1 MIPSQMLKG
10 VLEGC
15 VLKVVSQQETY
26 GYQIVQELKN
36 YGFIEIVEG
45 TIYPLLLRLE
55 NKGFIISRLV
65 DSDIGPKR
73 KYYCITPVGAEILEE
88 FEENWKELEEA
99 VNALLN
105 RGKGNECR

>member
-15 VLKVVSQQETY
+15 VLKVVSGQETY

-36 YGFIEIVEG
+36 YGFTEIVEG
-45 TIYPLLLRLE
+45 TIYPLLLRLD
-55 NKGFIISRLV
+55 NKGMLKSRLV

-73 KYYCITPVGAEILEE
+73 KYYSITLLGTEVLKE
-88 FEENWKELEEA
+88 FRNNWKELDA
-99 VNALLN
+99 VVNALF
-105 RGKGNECR
+105 RGEE

>member
-15 VLKVVSQQETY
+15 VLKVVSGQETY

-36 YGFIEIVEG
+36 YGFTEIVEG
-45 TIYPLLLRLE
+45 TIYPLLLRLD
-55 NKGFIISRLV
+55 NKGMLKSRLV

-73 KYYCITPVGAEILEE
+73 KYYSITPLGTEVLKE
-88 FEENWKELEEA
+88 FRNNWKELDA
-99 VNALLN
+99 VVNALF
-105 RGKGNECR
+105 RGEE